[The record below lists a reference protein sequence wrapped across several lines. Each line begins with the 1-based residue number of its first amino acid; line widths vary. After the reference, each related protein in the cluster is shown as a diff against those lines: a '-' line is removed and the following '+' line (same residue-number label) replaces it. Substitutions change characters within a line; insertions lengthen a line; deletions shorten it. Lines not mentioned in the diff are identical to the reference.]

1 VPTDPYG
8 RRIAI
13 AIGKA
18 SRPFGDDL
26 NQCCETSPREMF
38 AAFEAR
44 LATCLRAATMEA
56 LAIGYL
62 FLLQRLLEHL
72 PYRTDRG
79 YTDAAGLIANF
90 QADVVAQI
98 ETGHIDVRMLA
109 LCGRGAAAVDYKR
122 TLPRR
127 NPARSLEDHH
137 FRGRPDADS
146 FVAPMLLDGPMNGEL
161 LPRPGRT
168 DAGTN
173 FAAGPRRRYG
183 QFACP

>member
-1 VPTDPYG
+1 MPTDPYG

-109 LCGRGAAAVDYKR
+109 LWEGRCSSRQSANVAAPQSR
-122 TLPRR
+122 TVT
-127 NPARSLEDHH
+127 
-137 FRGRPDADS
+137 GRPS
-146 FVAPMLLDGPMNGEL
+146 LSW
-161 LPRPGRT
+161 
-168 DAGTN
+168 
-173 FAAGPRRRYG
+173 AA
-183 QFACP
+183 

>member
-1 VPTDPYG
+1 
-8 RRIAI
+8 
-13 AIGKA
+13 
-18 SRPFGDDL
+18 
-26 NQCCETSPREMF
+26 MF
-38 AAFEAR
+38 AAFAG
-44 LATCLRAATMEA
+44 AACHMPPRSNDEA

-137 FRGRPDADS
+137 FRGRPDADRLCRAHAS
-146 FVAPMLLDGPMNGEL
+146 RRADERRV